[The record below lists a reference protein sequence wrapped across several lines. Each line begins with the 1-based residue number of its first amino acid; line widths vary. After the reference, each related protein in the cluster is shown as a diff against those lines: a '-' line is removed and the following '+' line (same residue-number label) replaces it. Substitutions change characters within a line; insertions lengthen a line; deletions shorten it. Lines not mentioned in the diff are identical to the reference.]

1 MRWSQQLLRDLA
13 KNIPWFPRRV
23 CGFVPIYLGKWGIGY
38 TSNKLRKSYSFFRFF
53 LCPLWMTMF
62 KRLDVMLRWNTS
74 PLDNWIV
81 KTNWILRCILYENKM
96 SIPIGS
102 LEKPHWWN
110 GMHEVSESSE
120 YVQSQKCKW
129 INKNHFFPL
138 FYYENIAWHFYLWK
152 NFTLNFCSTLRMWSY
167 FYKTDFHIFSSSY
180 EICFIFGFLKY
191 NRKSMSL
198 PYHWMK
204 IHLVAINQKK

>member
-1 MRWSQQLLRDLA
+1 
-13 KNIPWFPRRV
+13 
-23 CGFVPIYLGKWGIGY
+23 
-38 TSNKLRKSYSFFRFF
+38 
-53 LCPLWMTMF
+53 
-62 KRLDVMLRWNTS
+62 
-74 PLDNWIV
+74 
-81 KTNWILRCILYENKM
+81 M

-129 INKNHFFPL
+129 INKNQFFPL
-138 FYYENIAWHFYLWK
+138 FYCENIAWHFYLWK
-152 NFTLNFCSTLRMWSY
+152 NFMLNFCSTLRMWSY
-167 FYKTDFHIFSSSY
+167 FYKTDFHICSSSY

-198 PYHWMK
+198 LYHWMK
-204 IHLVAINQKK
+204 IHLVAINQKSKSEKNHGTLNVKWQRPFVGANCNSKYKNINFFQSWNLPFEE